1 MQGLIV
7 RNLWFKYP
15 RSKEFVLRGL
25 SMDAGPGE
33 VVLILGRNG
42 SGKSTL
48 LKVLAGVLEP
58 SEGEVLI
65 DGVKASKAV
74 GKLTGM
80 ALQNP
85 IHQFS
90 FITVLEE
97 VSAPLRIRFAGD
109 VDREALRLLRR
120 FGLEGLAWRSPY
132 TLSSGEARL
141 LTVAA
146 AVAGRPRLVLLDEP
160 FSGIDPHQASL
171 IAGVVSEAASLG
183 SVVIITSLLAARGV
197 VEGLLS
203 PSQRYVL
210 EGGRLTCS

>member
-1 MQGLIV
+1 MQGLVV

-25 SMDAGPGE
+25 SVEVGPGE

-65 DGVKASKAV
+65 DGVEASKAV
-74 GKLTGM
+74 GRFTGM
-80 ALQNP
+80 ALQDP
-85 IHQFS
+85 MHQFS
-90 FITVLEE
+90 FTTVLEE
-97 VSAPLRIRFAGD
+97 VSAPLRIRSAGAGEG
-109 VDREALRLLRR
+109 EALRLLHT
-120 FGLEGLAWRSPY
+120 FGLEGLARRSPY

-146 AVAGRPRLVLLDEP
+146 AVAGRPRLILLDEP
-160 FSGIDPHQASL
+160 FSGVDPHQASL
-171 IAGVVSEAASLG
+171 IAGIVNEVASSGSIVV
-183 SVVIITSLLAARGV
+183 VTSLLAARDV

-210 EGGRLTCS
+210 EGGRLVRS